1 MSETREDL
9 RVGGH
14 SAGNLQNL
22 LAEQHGPTELP
33 VMTQMFYKAQSSD
46 AAELWNQV
54 LKILFHCKEFKFK

>member
-14 SAGNLQNL
+14 GAGDVQSL

-33 VMTQMFYKAQSSD
+33 VMTQMF
-46 AAELWNQV
+46 
-54 LKILFHCKEFKFK
+54 